1 MGVESL
7 LKAGLKALPE
17 KDMQGQK
24 ALNLLAKK
32 GVKAEEF
39 KFSGVEIQPD
49 KIYTKKELTDLEANR
64 KDVFG
69 KQSSLGPNEDDGP
82 AGALYPSYN
91 FVSLEKGR
99 NNPTYKENVYTMA
112 DTGAEG
118 SRFTSEHFPDV
129 PNYLMH
135 TRTFDDTMDGKP
147 TRVLQEIQSDLHQE
161 GRVKGYAGEEAGTVP
176 LTSREQELIDN
187 ADTVQQVLDEDDDV
201 VMDAFGVTARQLQGE
216 YDALVNRIDFG
227 DVELGYLSQEET
239 LQAIPDVMSRS
250 GREVP
255 KSPYE
260 KSWLAKGIERE
271 LDQAVQDGRQQ
282 LAIPIK
288 GEGISNLKR
297 AEGVQKWYEGN
308 VVNTAKKIAKQNG
321 MDFEVKMDTIGA
333 KPLDL
338 IDGSNM
344 AYRFLLDLD
353 GDYIRAQKRIAGELQ
368 GKGLSEDQIGDFI
381 EELGTSDLDNA
392 DHLARIGEY
401 LSTHVKPEGTQYAII
416 KPKGEAYVGDVM
428 TKAELDEHI
437 ELTLAPMNRTRSPQE
452 EARFAELQAKKKVQG
467 KTGFKAERP
476 NLKLYSSPAAAVGA
490 AYASL
495 KAGGTE
501 DDVRFEL
508 SEAGY
513 EGDELDEI
521 LGDAKFAQ
529 ESVDVHGDDEAEVM
543 AFFKSQE
550 PEIADVA
557 SVPIDPPVEKSFWE
571 NVEATG
577 QMMQG
582 NPKKE
587 AYSAILSGEGMN
599 AEQLLS
605 RLQVISPNM
614 SSITTRMSGYFGN
627 EIAAKKQEE
636 AVAASAQHIV
646 NLAAQRGITMA
657 FQPNPEGDGI
667 DQMSAFGG
675 GKWFAQGPDGQAI
688 PIDEGFW
695 EGMRQESQEIT
706 FGVAGAVAGG
716 KMTSNFTKNPYL
728 VGLGSIA
735 GAVLGAAGGTELDY
749 LRDSVTLHE
758 EMSAN
763 VAAHK
768 ALTAAEVSVIGDA
781 IGYPLVKGAGQ
792 IWKATKAA
800 KDFLLDGNTAGA
812 YKALKDTMFLSDSEI
827 TDITN
832 GLNKATT
839 RDTSSMKTLEERI
852 QATVLTQPGGEGI
865 VKAAGSID
873 PQAGAAVAKAIDTRA
888 QDILATTA
896 TLTDDNVGRVL
907 AQDLSNYT
915 NDVKQYYGDVKAL
928 VAKSPRINDFAWDFE
943 QVGVRQA
950 MSKVYD
956 GILDDTVKNNFAL
969 RMNYIN
975 GMSDSRTLT
984 DLIETRQLVNDFK
997 FNKRITKSKDFDML
1011 NKVLSNIDG
1020 AIKQGAEVVMEDP
1033 KKWLGNYT
1041 LAKTQYAKMKGLER
1055 NVIARALR
1063 RPGLTEETAVKAL
1076 TKYITAIDGSFQDVM
1091 SSLPKESRK
1100 LTEGAV
1106 IDTLA
1111 NKFAAGMEGGQR
1123 AIHFPLLD
1131 SELDKITFT
1140 TPKARQAKAALKE
1153 MASVFRNDVP
1163 LSQSTGNIQI
1173 PKFQSYLTV
1182 DPVVRA
1188 KFEIASSM
1196 FNWIKK
1202 MAPTSEQRNMAL
1214 VSKTAKLLE
1223 NPLNAKLMK
1232 EVMEES
1238 GGDTNL
1244 VKQLV
1249 DLQKEAAQAKA
1260 AGDVGSTK
1268 VNFYGDGQ
1276 ILSAKGS
1283 GKVTKISINR
1293 IATYDMQ
1300 QTVAN
1305 KYGVDMNDKVGL
1317 AAALKADGYIAVQQG
1332 SDKVRRL
1339 K

>member
-1 MGVESL
+1 MGLESL

-39 KFSGVEIQPD
+39 KFSGVEIQPE
-49 KIYTKKELTDLEANR
+49 KVYTKKELTDLEANR

-69 KQSSLGPNEDDGP
+69 KAEP
-82 AGALYPSYN
+82 ADPSYN
-91 FVSLEKGR
+91 FVSLEKGK

-112 DTGAEG
+112 DKTDGG

-147 TRVLQEIQSDLHQE
+147 TRVLQEIQSDLHQQ
-161 GRVKGYAGEEAGTVP
+161 GRVQGYGA
-176 LTSREQELIDN
+176 DN
-187 ADTVQQVLDEDDDV
+187 AREIEDIDYDINMLLERAQIEPEDYADMDMDDIVRV
-201 VMDAFGVTARQLQGE
+201 VEMAEIPGGRD
-216 YDALVNRIDFG
+216 DINRLAMERESGAAGI
-227 DVELGYLSQEET
+227 
-239 LQAIPDVMSRS
+239 IP
-250 GREVP
+250 E
-255 KSPYE
+255 SPYE

-271 LDQAVQDGRQQ
+271 LDSAVADGRQQ

-288 GEGISNLKR
+288 GAEIGNLNR

-308 VVNTAKKIAKQNG
+308 VSNTAKKIAKQNG
-321 MDFEVKMDTIGA
+321 MDFELKSVG
-333 KPLDL
+333 
-338 IDGSNM
+338 
-344 AYRFLLDLD
+344 
-353 GDYIRAQKRIAGELQ
+353 
-368 GKGLSEDQIGDFI
+368 
-381 EELGTSDLDNA
+381 GT
-392 DHLARIGEY
+392 E
-401 LSTHVKPEGTQYAII
+401 YAII
-416 KPKGEAYVGDVM
+416 KPKGTSSTHPLV
-428 TKAELDEHI
+428 TKEQMDEGAELSMKDALGTSTPE
-437 ELTLAPMNRTRSPQE
+437 ESARS
-452 EARFAELQAKKKVQG
+452 AEILKAIDNQG
-467 KTGFKAERP
+467 KAGFKAERP
-476 NLKLYSSPAAAVGA
+476 SLKLYSSPAAAVGA

-557 SVPIDPPVEKSFWE
+557 SKPLDQPVEKSFWE

-587 AYSAILSGEGMN
+587 AYGAILSDEGMN

-646 NLAAQRGITMA
+646 NLAAQRGISMA

-667 DQMSAFGG
+667 DQISAFGG
-675 GKWFAQGPDGQAI
+675 GKWYAQGPDGQAI

-706 FGVAGAVAGG
+706 YGVTGAIGG
-716 KMTSNFTKNPYL
+716 AKAVSSVTKNPWL
-728 VGLGSIA
+728 IGLGSVVGAMTGA
-735 GAVLGAAGGTELDY
+735 GVGTELDY

-800 KDFLLDGNTAGA
+800 KDFLFDGNTAGA

-827 TDITN
+827 ADITN
-832 GLNKATT
+832 GLNKATA
-839 RDTSSMKTLEERI
+839 RDTSAMKPLEERI

-888 QDILATTA
+888 QDILETTA
-896 TLTDDNVGRVL
+896 TLTDDNVGRIL

-915 NDVKQYYGDVKAL
+915 NDVKQYYGDVKSL
-928 VAKSPRINDFAWDFE
+928 VAKSPRINDFAWDYNKLAIKPVLE
-943 QVGVRQA
+943 TLQ
-950 MSKVYD
+950 
-956 GILDDTVKNNFAL
+956 KNIMDPAVLERFAL
-969 RMNYIN
+969 QSNRISDMA
-975 GMSDSRTLT
+975 DSRTLT
-984 DLIETRQLVNDFK
+984 DLIELRQLVNDFK
-997 FNKRITKSKDFDML
+997 FNKRITKVKDFDAL
-1011 NKVLSNIDG
+1011 NQVLSNVDG
-1020 AIKQGAEVVMEDP
+1020 AIKQGAEVVMENP
-1033 KKWLGNYT
+1033 QQWLSNYA

-1131 SELDKITFT
+1131 AELDKITFT
-1140 TPKARQAKAALKE
+1140 TPKARQAKAALKD
-1153 MASVFRNDVP
+1153 MANVFRNDVP

-1223 NPLNAKLMK
+1223 NPLNARLMK

-1238 GGDTNL
+1238 GGDVQL
-1244 VKQLV
+1244 SKQLME
-1249 DLQKEAAQAKA
+1249 LQKQAALAKDKGA
-1260 AGDVGSTK
+1260 AK
-1268 VNFYGDGQ
+1268 VKLYGDGPV
-1276 ILSAKGS
+1276 LSGKGS
-1283 GKVTKISINR
+1283 GPVVEIPIHR
-1293 IATYDMQ
+1293 IATYEAQ
-1300 QTVAN
+1300 QTIAN
-1305 KYGVDMNDKVGL
+1305 KYGIDLADKKLMNQ
-1317 AAALKADGYIAVQQG
+1317 ALKGEGYMAVQQG